1 MTFLQLTRDNELGGR
16 ENADDLLLPPDLKE
30 TIFQDLNNEL
40 LEGISMQ
47 VSQSNSIFCLEIL
60 LKWFNTKILSLHNI
74 KLLILL
80 LMIG

>member
-1 MTFLQLTRDNELGGR
+1 MCLQLTRDNELGGR

-47 VSQSNSIFCLEIL
+47 VSQ
-60 LKWFNTKILSLHNI
+60 
-74 KLLILL
+74 LISFHYKYN
-80 LMIG
+80 